1 MSEQIERQ
9 MDNYSD
15 AELIKL
21 RDSVLDLANRIE
33 KRIAIPPKNA
43 WHSIGVVLDSY
54 SGRKLGTGRNSAT
67 VNTQE

>member
-1 MSEQIERQ
+1 MYKLYLFWFDIVSDWQKGTILTMSEQIERQ

-43 WHSIGVVLDSY
+43 
-54 SGRKLGTGRNSAT
+54 
-67 VNTQE
+67 